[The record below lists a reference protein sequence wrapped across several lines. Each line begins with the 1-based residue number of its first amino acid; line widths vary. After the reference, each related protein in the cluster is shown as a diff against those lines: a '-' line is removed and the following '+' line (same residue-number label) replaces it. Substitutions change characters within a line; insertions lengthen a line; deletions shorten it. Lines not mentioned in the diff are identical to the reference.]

1 MKKNIL
7 VIAIVAAAIPV
18 LAQQDQQSQ
27 QQQQQQQASE
37 KSQQELKVSE
47 QEAKQQVTDVNK
59 ASKLMGMQVKNK
71 EGEDL
76 GKIKDLVIDF
86 ESGKIAYAV
95 MSAGGT
101 FGIGGKLVA
110 VPVQA
115 LTLKPGDKALLIDLP
130 KQQLTQAKGFDEQH
144 WPGLDAAQKGQTI
157 GLGSSGS
164 AQGGT
169 GSGSQTDQSQQSS
182 DSSKDKD
189 KDQQQQE
196 K

>member
-76 GKIKDLVIDF
+76 GKVKDLVIDF

-169 GSGSQTDQSQQSS
+169 GSQTDQSQQSS
-182 DSSKDKD
+182 DSKDKD